1 MWCHKFFIANFSI
14 LTPFS
19 FPVFAKASYLKF
31 VKMYH
36 RSIFRFCWI
45 LIFGKF
51 LSFGHLC
58 GATHDGSRIS
68 RTTSRQLSR
77 QSRTSATFS
86 TMGHETARVCT
97 HPPPPSLSLPKIF
110 PMSSCCC
117 SSTVS
122 GNTIFIPAFSRSFH
136 RSQISRWSEG
146 RHTCMF
152 KRVRTRMLENLG
164 GAN

>member
-1 MWCHKFFIANFSI
+1 MILRFCKANLSI
-14 LTPFS
+14 LTSFS
-19 FPVFAKASYLKF
+19 FPILAKASFKICQNFAGISTTRQFFWTL
-31 VKMYH
+31 
-36 RSIFRFCWI
+36 ILGRFLW
-45 LIFGKF
+45 FGQ
-51 LSFGHLC
+51 LC

-68 RTTSRQLSR
+68 RTSRQLSR

-122 GNTIFIPAFSRSFH
+122 GNTIFIPAFSRIFH